1 VSVPVFQQPAN
12 VAGALWVILVF
23 NLFQAG
29 MAAELSA
36 NPSNYRAVLKKV
48 RPGDTV
54 TLAAGTYLR
63 LPLLQLNGTPDSWI
77 TVTGPSSGPPA
88 VIVPGGAEYN
98 AIEILNSSY
107 LSIENLTINS
117 QGIPGSFGISAG
129 GQEDNVTHDIRLD
142 NNTFIGQNGN
152 QQTDAISTK
161 TPTWRWTIRNN
172 RILGAGTGL
181 YLGNSDG
188 SQPFVAGIIEN
199 NLIQDTIGYN
209 MEIKYQSSLPA
220 DSGMPLEPTSTI
232 IRNNVFIKNDQPS
245 PDGDR
250 PNLLVGSF
258 PSNGSGALNMYE
270 IYGNYFYHNGR
281 EALLQASGR
290 VSIHDNIFVDG
301 GYAAVVLRN
310 HDGPLKIAYVYNNT
324 VHTVQRGI
332 FFANRALID
341 DAVVGNLVFASQP
354 ISGAIMRNAANI
366 VDTYENASAYVT
378 AASSEPGAANFYP
391 VTGRCQGPPIDLS
404 LFHTDTDYILDF
416 NGAPKNSAKGA
427 IVFRG
432 AYSGDGNNPGW
443 RLQAERK
450 LPNAPRAPAPV
461 LVWIDPPGVKAGKP
475 TSVTLTGANFTSDA
489 TVAITGAGVTVTDV
503 QVSDSTQITA
513 KVTITA
519 SAAHARH
526 DLTVVTSSGTTSP
539 LSLRVHSGQTAGKP

>member
-1 VSVPVFQQPAN
+1 MNVPAIGRAVCAI
-12 VAGALWVILVF
+12 V
-23 NLFQAG
+23 LFTPVQTG

-36 NPSNYRAVLKKV
+36 NPKNYRAVLKTVK
-48 RPGDTV
+48 PGDTL

-63 LPLLQLNGTPDSWI
+63 LPLLELNGTPEAWI
-77 TVTGPSSGPPA
+77 TITGPSSGPPA
-88 VIVPGGAEYN
+88 VIVPGGPQYN
-98 AIEILNSSY
+98 AVEIVDSSY

-117 QGIPGSFGISAG
+117 QGIPGAFGISAG
-129 GQEDNVTHDIRLD
+129 GLDSNVTHDIRID

-181 YLGNSDG
+181 YLGSSDG

-250 PNLLVGSF
+250 PNVLVGSF
-258 PSNGSGALNMYE
+258 PSSGSGALNMYE

-324 VHTVQRGI
+324 VYTVQKGI

-341 DAVVGNLVFASQP
+341 DAVAGNLVFASRP

-366 VDTYENASAYVT
+366 VDTYENASSYVT
-378 AASSEPGAANFYP
+378 AASSEPGTANFYP
-391 VTGRCQGPPIDLS
+391 RPGRCQGPPIDLS
-404 LFHTDTDYILDF
+404 LFYTDTDYTLDF
-416 NGAPKNSAKGA
+416 NGTPKNRTKGA
-427 IVFRG
+427 VVFRG
-432 AYSGDGNNPGW
+432 AYSGEGDNPGW
-443 RLQAERK
+443 KFQAERK
-450 LPNAPRAPAPV
+450 SPSAPLPPV
-461 LVWIDPPGVKAGKP
+461 PILVWMEPSSVRAGK
-475 TSVTLTGANFTSDA
+475 TASVTLTGANFTTDA
-489 TVAITGAGVTVTDV
+489 KVAITGAGASIRAV
-503 QVSDSTQITA
+503 QVNGPAQITA
-513 KVTITA
+513 KVEITA
-519 SAAHARH
+519 SGHH
-526 DLTVVTSSGTTSP
+526 DVTVVTSSGTTNALP
-539 LSLRVHSGQTAGKP
+539 LRVNSGQQAGRP